1 MPERNLAQLGGVGHR
16 DHPARRPGRGTLHGR
31 LGQKVRGHASLDV
44 DATDAHDEGIESKFR
59 EGALGQAADQGQFA
73 RTDFSPRKEQ
83 PDTGAPIELEHR
95 AQRKRHHGHTTV
107 AEGPGDLHGG
117 GAPVQNDRLPFGQ
130 EIRRGTAY
138 GRLLVGVLQGSDA
151 VGRLLGAEVHAD
163 GATMDPPQSSDPL
176 EGLEVPAHGHL
187 GAVEF
192 RRQRADLHLAVLLQ
206 RLQYELMPNVHIH
219 SDCSNI
225 YFVSSHTEVDRH
237 IDAVVFDLGGVLL
250 DWDPRNLYRKLFAD
264 EERME
269 FFLREVCTPQW
280 HDAHDRGVPTAAS
293 CAELATRYPEWASL
307 IAAWAER
314 GEEMVAGP
322 IEASVDVLRDLEAS
336 GLPRYA
342 LTNMEAET
350 YPLRLQRF
358 EFLGWFD
365 GTVVSGLEGIAKP
378 DPEIFL
384 RLLDRFGLT
393 GSRTLMIDDRLEN
406 LVVAEQLGM
415 PTIHFHSSQQL
426 RDRLESLWLL
436 RPRTGRRKA
445 LSSQEGSRFG

>member
-1 MPERNLAQLGGVGHR
+1 M
-16 DHPARRPGRGTLHGR
+16 
-31 LGQKVRGHASLDV
+31 
-44 DATDAHDEGIESKFR
+44 
-59 EGALGQAADQGQFA
+59 
-73 RTDFSPRKEQ
+73 
-83 PDTGAPIELEHR
+83 
-95 AQRKRHHGHTTV
+95 
-107 AEGPGDLHGG
+107 
-117 GAPVQNDRLPFGQ
+117 
-130 EIRRGTAY
+130 
-138 GRLLVGVLQGSDA
+138 
-151 VGRLLGAEVHAD
+151 
-163 GATMDPPQSSDPL
+163 
-176 EGLEVPAHGHL
+176 
-187 GAVEF
+187 
-192 RRQRADLHLAVLLQ
+192 
-206 RLQYELMPNVHIH
+206 
-219 SDCSNI
+219 
-225 YFVSSHTEVDRH
+225 SSHTEVDRH

-322 IEASVDVLRDLEAS
+322 IEASVDVLRDLEAG

>member
-1 MPERNLAQLGGVGHR
+1 M
-16 DHPARRPGRGTLHGR
+16 
-31 LGQKVRGHASLDV
+31 
-44 DATDAHDEGIESKFR
+44 
-59 EGALGQAADQGQFA
+59 
-73 RTDFSPRKEQ
+73 
-83 PDTGAPIELEHR
+83 
-95 AQRKRHHGHTTV
+95 
-107 AEGPGDLHGG
+107 
-117 GAPVQNDRLPFGQ
+117 
-130 EIRRGTAY
+130 
-138 GRLLVGVLQGSDA
+138 
-151 VGRLLGAEVHAD
+151 
-163 GATMDPPQSSDPL
+163 
-176 EGLEVPAHGHL
+176 
-187 GAVEF
+187 
-192 RRQRADLHLAVLLQ
+192 
-206 RLQYELMPNVHIH
+206 
-219 SDCSNI
+219 
-225 YFVSSHTEVDRH
+225 SSHTEVDRH

-307 IAAWAER
+307 ISAWAER

>member
-1 MPERNLAQLGGVGHR
+1 
-16 DHPARRPGRGTLHGR
+16 
-31 LGQKVRGHASLDV
+31 
-44 DATDAHDEGIESKFR
+44 
-59 EGALGQAADQGQFA
+59 
-73 RTDFSPRKEQ
+73 
-83 PDTGAPIELEHR
+83 
-95 AQRKRHHGHTTV
+95 
-107 AEGPGDLHGG
+107 
-117 GAPVQNDRLPFGQ
+117 
-130 EIRRGTAY
+130 
-138 GRLLVGVLQGSDA
+138 
-151 VGRLLGAEVHAD
+151 
-163 GATMDPPQSSDPL
+163 
-176 EGLEVPAHGHL
+176 
-187 GAVEF
+187 
-192 RRQRADLHLAVLLQ
+192 
-206 RLQYELMPNVHIH
+206 
-219 SDCSNI
+219 
-225 YFVSSHTEVDRH
+225 VSSHTEVDRH

>member
-1 MPERNLAQLGGVGHR
+1 M
-16 DHPARRPGRGTLHGR
+16 
-31 LGQKVRGHASLDV
+31 
-44 DATDAHDEGIESKFR
+44 
-59 EGALGQAADQGQFA
+59 
-73 RTDFSPRKEQ
+73 
-83 PDTGAPIELEHR
+83 
-95 AQRKRHHGHTTV
+95 
-107 AEGPGDLHGG
+107 
-117 GAPVQNDRLPFGQ
+117 
-130 EIRRGTAY
+130 
-138 GRLLVGVLQGSDA
+138 
-151 VGRLLGAEVHAD
+151 
-163 GATMDPPQSSDPL
+163 
-176 EGLEVPAHGHL
+176 
-187 GAVEF
+187 
-192 RRQRADLHLAVLLQ
+192 
-206 RLQYELMPNVHIH
+206 
-219 SDCSNI
+219 
-225 YFVSSHTEVDRH
+225 SSHTEVDRH

-384 RLLDRFGLT
+384 RLLDLFGLT

-415 PTIHFHSSQQL
+415 PTIHFHSSHQL

>member
-1 MPERNLAQLGGVGHR
+1 
-16 DHPARRPGRGTLHGR
+16 
-31 LGQKVRGHASLDV
+31 
-44 DATDAHDEGIESKFR
+44 
-59 EGALGQAADQGQFA
+59 
-73 RTDFSPRKEQ
+73 
-83 PDTGAPIELEHR
+83 
-95 AQRKRHHGHTTV
+95 
-107 AEGPGDLHGG
+107 
-117 GAPVQNDRLPFGQ
+117 
-130 EIRRGTAY
+130 
-138 GRLLVGVLQGSDA
+138 
-151 VGRLLGAEVHAD
+151 
-163 GATMDPPQSSDPL
+163 
-176 EGLEVPAHGHL
+176 
-187 GAVEF
+187 
-192 RRQRADLHLAVLLQ
+192 
-206 RLQYELMPNVHIH
+206 
-219 SDCSNI
+219 
-225 YFVSSHTEVDRH
+225 VSSHTEVDRH

-307 IAAWAER
+307 ISAWAER

>member
-1 MPERNLAQLGGVGHR
+1 M
-16 DHPARRPGRGTLHGR
+16 
-31 LGQKVRGHASLDV
+31 
-44 DATDAHDEGIESKFR
+44 
-59 EGALGQAADQGQFA
+59 
-73 RTDFSPRKEQ
+73 
-83 PDTGAPIELEHR
+83 
-95 AQRKRHHGHTTV
+95 
-107 AEGPGDLHGG
+107 
-117 GAPVQNDRLPFGQ
+117 
-130 EIRRGTAY
+130 
-138 GRLLVGVLQGSDA
+138 
-151 VGRLLGAEVHAD
+151 
-163 GATMDPPQSSDPL
+163 
-176 EGLEVPAHGHL
+176 
-187 GAVEF
+187 
-192 RRQRADLHLAVLLQ
+192 
-206 RLQYELMPNVHIH
+206 
-219 SDCSNI
+219 
-225 YFVSSHTEVDRH
+225 SSHTEVDRH

-384 RLLDRFGLT
+384 RLLDLFGLT

>member
-1 MPERNLAQLGGVGHR
+1 M
-16 DHPARRPGRGTLHGR
+16 
-31 LGQKVRGHASLDV
+31 
-44 DATDAHDEGIESKFR
+44 
-59 EGALGQAADQGQFA
+59 
-73 RTDFSPRKEQ
+73 
-83 PDTGAPIELEHR
+83 
-95 AQRKRHHGHTTV
+95 
-107 AEGPGDLHGG
+107 
-117 GAPVQNDRLPFGQ
+117 
-130 EIRRGTAY
+130 
-138 GRLLVGVLQGSDA
+138 
-151 VGRLLGAEVHAD
+151 
-163 GATMDPPQSSDPL
+163 
-176 EGLEVPAHGHL
+176 
-187 GAVEF
+187 
-192 RRQRADLHLAVLLQ
+192 
-206 RLQYELMPNVHIH
+206 
-219 SDCSNI
+219 
-225 YFVSSHTEVDRH
+225 SSHTEVDRH

-415 PTIHFHSSQQL
+415 PTIHFHSSHQL

>member
-1 MPERNLAQLGGVGHR
+1 
-16 DHPARRPGRGTLHGR
+16 
-31 LGQKVRGHASLDV
+31 
-44 DATDAHDEGIESKFR
+44 
-59 EGALGQAADQGQFA
+59 
-73 RTDFSPRKEQ
+73 
-83 PDTGAPIELEHR
+83 
-95 AQRKRHHGHTTV
+95 
-107 AEGPGDLHGG
+107 
-117 GAPVQNDRLPFGQ
+117 
-130 EIRRGTAY
+130 
-138 GRLLVGVLQGSDA
+138 
-151 VGRLLGAEVHAD
+151 
-163 GATMDPPQSSDPL
+163 
-176 EGLEVPAHGHL
+176 
-187 GAVEF
+187 
-192 RRQRADLHLAVLLQ
+192 
-206 RLQYELMPNVHIH
+206 
-219 SDCSNI
+219 
-225 YFVSSHTEVDRH
+225 VSSHTEVDRH

-384 RLLDRFGLT
+384 RLLDLFGLT

>member
-1 MPERNLAQLGGVGHR
+1 
-16 DHPARRPGRGTLHGR
+16 
-31 LGQKVRGHASLDV
+31 
-44 DATDAHDEGIESKFR
+44 
-59 EGALGQAADQGQFA
+59 
-73 RTDFSPRKEQ
+73 
-83 PDTGAPIELEHR
+83 
-95 AQRKRHHGHTTV
+95 
-107 AEGPGDLHGG
+107 
-117 GAPVQNDRLPFGQ
+117 
-130 EIRRGTAY
+130 
-138 GRLLVGVLQGSDA
+138 
-151 VGRLLGAEVHAD
+151 
-163 GATMDPPQSSDPL
+163 
-176 EGLEVPAHGHL
+176 
-187 GAVEF
+187 
-192 RRQRADLHLAVLLQ
+192 
-206 RLQYELMPNVHIH
+206 
-219 SDCSNI
+219 
-225 YFVSSHTEVDRH
+225 VSSHTEVDRH

-415 PTIHFHSSQQL
+415 PTIHFHSSHQL